1 MVSAAAITH
10 AAPASARDRRVPG
23 PPAAPCHVRLDVLS
37 AFRLTVGGGVVEV
50 PHPAQRLLALLALKH
65 HPLLRAYVAGTL
77 WLDNSEDRAGG
88 NLRSVLWRLRGQG
101 LSVIRL
107 RNGAVE
113 LAPEVCVDLH
123 DAAALA
129 HRWLAGLVTDADVAA
144 GTRALEGEVLPD
156 WYDDL
161 VSDERERFRQLRLHA
176 LEAMAERLSA
186 SGRWADAVLAALA
199 ALAADPLRESAHRAV
214 IKVHLAEGNLAEAI
228 RQLHRCERLMI
239 EEVGVLPS
247 SLLLELIPAAASS
260 DPREPRL
267 SPGATAERPGRRFTG

>member
-1 MVSAAAITH
+1 ML
-10 AAPASARDRRVPG
+10 G
-23 PPAAPCHVRLDVLS
+23 
-37 AFRLTVGGGVVEV
+37 AFRLTVGGDVVEV

-156 WYDDL
+156 WYDDWA
-161 VSDERERFRQLRLHA
+161 SDERERFRQLRLHA

-247 SLLLELIPAAASS
+247 SLLSELIPAAASS
-260 DPREPRL
+260 DPQEPRP
-267 SPGATAERPGRRFTG
+267 SPGATAERPGRR